1 MAAGTTRSADSD
13 GTSGSG
19 TDRRRRQTP
28 GARRDES
35 NYTLITAG
43 HRWRNAHSQGWG
55 REEETRQRWGSAG
68 GVNECIDSERG
79 GRHSRPPPTARA
91 SLRTNQRL
99 ILMAERVAS
108 AGGGKRQSGT
118 AWWRYTRCANTKK
131 QTKRNETK
139 RKVDKAYGQ
148 LTAKS
153 NSKKAVAG
161 RLVAHRAHRRTNQG
175 KNEDINKRGGL
186 MRCETDARVGI
197 RPNRRPKTAVSRKA
211 NEQANERSP
220 SGEGGGGRETAEAEQ
235 NDKAILNNKRHT
247 RGERQQSVVH

>member
-35 NYTLITAG
+35 NCTLITAG

-108 AGGGKRQSGT
+108 AGGGNGKAVSLGGD
-118 AWWRYTRCANTKK
+118 TRGARIRKNK
-131 QTKRNETK
+131 TKRNETK

-148 LTAKS
+148 LTAKN

-175 KNEDINKRGGL
+175 KNEDINKRGG
-186 MRCETDARVGI
+186 A
-197 RPNRRPKTAVSRKA
+197 
-211 NEQANERSP
+211 
-220 SGEGGGGRETAEAEQ
+220 
-235 NDKAILNNKRHT
+235 
-247 RGERQQSVVH
+247 